1 MDNPEFSVEPK
12 YLTAEQCAVRFAIS
26 LRHFKYLVASGEM
39 PRPIHFG
46 KSAREARTR
55 HKVDAP
61 VCALIDGF
69 CKEGVIP
76 DASRCVKNNA
86 TFFSFTA

>member
-1 MDNPEFSVEPK
+1 MMDNPEFSVEPK

-46 KSAREARTR
+46 KSARWSIDVLQEFETEKMSERLR
-55 HKVDAP
+55 PK
-61 VCALIDGF
+61 AL
-69 CKEGVIP
+69 KK
-76 DASRCVKNNA
+76 RCVTMRQK
-86 TFFSFTA
+86 